1 MQNKK
6 AIILFTKNPELGK
19 VKTRLAKT
27 IGNEKALDI
36 YKKLLVHT
44 QEIVTPVRAD
54 KFVFYSD
61 SITEEDQWNAGSFYK
76 KVQHGDDLGARMA
89 NAFQEIFCLG
99 YESVCIIGSD
109 CYELTS
115 DIIDKAFLALETNE
129 TVIGPTFDGGYYLLG
144 MNQFH
149 ETVFKNK
156 TWSTDSV
163 YIDTLTDFKNL
174 NLSFS
179 NLNKLS
185 DIDEEKDLPQH
196 WK

>member
-27 IGNEKALDI
+27 IGNEKALYI
-36 YKKLLVHT
+36 YKKLLEHT

-61 SITEEDQWNAGSFYK
+61 SITKEDQWNAGSFYK
-76 KVQHGDDLGARMA
+76 KVQHGDDLGTRMA
-89 NAFQEIFCLG
+89 KAFQEIFCLG

-115 DIIDKAFLALETNE
+115 DIIEKAFLALETNE

-163 YIDTLTDFKNL
+163 YMDTITDFKNL

-179 NLNKLS
+179 NLNKLL
-185 DIDEEKDLPQH
+185 DIDEEKDLPEH